1 MPKLINGPASD
12 RLNQVLT
19 VAQMHEGEQA
29 LIDGGTSVDA
39 LMQAAGRGAGEWVR
53 RVAAGRMVTVL
64 CGPGN
69 NGGDGYVIAQHLL
82 EHGNPVQVVPAREP
96 ATEAARTARA
106 QYRGP
111 LLAADARPHSE
122 VLVDCLFGSGL
133 TRALPDDLA
142 SLLGALAAS
151 HKHRIA
157 IDLPSGI
164 ESDTG
169 AALNPCLPEWDL
181 TVALG
186 AWKFAHWALPA
197 CAAMGALTLVDID
210 VAAIPGAARVL
221 SRPAI
226 DAPAV
231 DAHKYTRG
239 LAVVVGGAMPGA
251 SLLAADAAMHAGA
264 GYVKLVAPERPA
276 GIPHDLVFTAAADAA
291 SMMRELSDR
300 RTGAAL
306 IGPGLG
312 RDERART
319 RLSALLASRLLAV
332 IDADALMLLSP
343 GVLPRRAGE
352 LLLTPH
358 EGEMAALENRFGLT
372 SDAPRPVRALALAR
386 LAKAV
391 VLFKGPD
398 SVIAAPDGSLI
409 LAPRAPS
416 WLSVAGSGDVL
427 AGIALARLAVTRD
440 PLRAAQ
446 EALWL
451 HGEAARIAGPAF
463 TASQLAD
470 SVRAAISRGLA

>member
-1 MPKLINGPASD
+1 M
-12 RLNQVLT
+12 
-19 VAQMHEGEQA
+19 
-29 LIDGGTSVDA
+29 
-39 LMQAAGRGAGEWVR
+39 
-53 RVAAGRMVTVL
+53 
-64 CGPGN
+64 
-69 NGGDGYVIAQHLL
+69 
-82 EHGNPVQVVPAREP
+82 
-96 ATEAARTARA
+96 
-106 QYRGP
+106 
-111 LLAADARPHSE
+111 
-122 VLVDCLFGSGL
+122 
-133 TRALPDDLA
+133 
-142 SLLGALAAS
+142 
-151 HKHRIA
+151 
-157 IDLPSGI
+157 
-164 ESDTG
+164 
-169 AALNPCLPEWDL
+169 
-181 TVALG
+181 
-186 AWKFAHWALPA
+186 
-197 CAAMGALTLVDID
+197 
-210 VAAIPGAARVL
+210 
-221 SRPAI
+221 
-226 DAPAV
+226 
-231 DAHKYTRG
+231 
-239 LAVVVGGAMPGA
+239 
-251 SLLAADAAMHAGA
+251 
-264 GYVKLVAPERPA
+264 KLVAPERPA